1 MPVACVHC
9 AADSERPWN
18 WPAVR
23 VPFLAASAS
32 NEFSWS
38 AASVKTWSSA
48 RSERTPV
55 AARLAPR
62 LRMGD
67 RAIYISIKDR
77 WDDSVHEDC
86 WKLVAALQV
95 VDQPPSHIA
104 AATWYRERGLPLPS
118 NLLVEG
124 NPPETWE
131 RTSQRIRPKLRDR
144 VGDPCAHPDR
154 TVRLWDAG
162 YHQRAREDPGVSICQ
177 VIARSLWSPPT
188 VRVTDFVSL
197 MGKEPSTR
205 NPPRIPPDV
214 ADALVAH
221 LHAAGDV

>member
-1 MPVACVHC
+1 MPDYLVTYHPLIESKAGIH
-9 AADSERPWN
+9 AAAKFGLPPFIDASCRREPDLAHPM
-18 WPAVR
+18 PAITALCR
-23 VPFLAASAS
+23 GHQF
-32 NEFSWS
+32 
-38 AASVKTWSSA
+38 
-48 RSERTPV
+48 
-55 AARLAPR
+55 APR

-67 RAIYISIKDR
+67 RAIYMTIKDR
-77 WDDSVHEDC
+77 WDDSVREDC

-95 VDQPPSHIA
+95 VDQPPSHVS

-124 NPPETWE
+124 NPAETWQ
-131 RTSQRIRPKLRDR
+131 RTSQRIRPELRDR
-144 VGDPCAHPDR
+144 VGDPDAHPNR

-177 VIARSLWSPPT
+177 VIATSLWSPPT